1 MDSPPTPLH
10 PAANEEINVI
20 PEGALPSGT
29 IANLDLNPDLYD
41 DETDDNNIDRD
52 EKDNKDDK
60 DDMIMKNDTNAY
72 NIGLPYEL
80 ETLTTPFDKQYELL
94 KAEFDKTTNNDE
106 IAKYQ
111 QSKLI
116 NYVDEQLLA
125 IQRKFIKSQADTTE
139 EYSFIQLI
147 NDLSK
152 VFNLVWYSINTKSGL
167 FGQQDYL
174 IKLMDDLEDYVAH
187 YRLFENTDD
196 YATVEL
202 QLLEYFTFFQEIDLR
217 ISFLIDGFPMETA
230 NKIEKLNNTQIIRLS
245 PIASRL
251 RILIISKLDPL
262 RMKLSREELA
272 TDSQDQHENQKRRS
286 HRRRLQNVIE
296 GELGRVFEGIL
307 DRT

>member
-10 PAANEEINVI
+10 PAANEEVNVI
-20 PEGALPSGT
+20 PEGELPSGT

-41 DETDDNNIDRD
+41 EETDQNDVDDDDNA
-52 EKDNKDDK
+52 KKDDVIVK
-60 DDMIMKNDTNAY
+60 SDNDDYDD
-72 NIGLPYEL
+72 GQSYEL
-80 ETLTTPFDKQYELL
+80 QMLTSSFDKQYELL
-94 KAEFDKTTNNDE
+94 QAEFEKTTNHNK
-106 IAKYQ
+106 IATYQ

-125 IQRKFIKSQADTTE
+125 IQRKFIKNQAETTE
-139 EYSFIQLI
+139 LYSFFQLI
-147 NDLSK
+147 NELSK
-152 VFNLVWYSINTKSGL
+152 VFDLVWYSINNRSGL

-174 IKLMDDLEDYVAH
+174 IKLMDDMEDYVAH
-187 YRLFENTDD
+187 YRLFEDTDD
-196 YATVEL
+196 FGTLEL
-202 QLLEYFTFFQEIDLR
+202 QLLDYFTFFQVLDLH
-217 ISFLIDGFPMETA
+217 ISFLIDGFSMEASNTV
-230 NKIEKLNNTQIIRLS
+230 EKLNNTQIVRLS

-272 TDSQDQHENQKRRS
+272 SDSQGKIESEKRKN

-296 GELGRVFEGIL
+296 GELGKVFEGIL

>member
-10 PAANEEINVI
+10 PAANEEVNAI

-41 DETDDNNIDRD
+41 EETDDNNIDHD
-52 EKDNKDDK
+52 EKDNEDDV
-60 DDMIMKNDTNAY
+60 MMKSDTNAY
-72 NIGLPYEL
+72 DIGLPYEL
-80 ETLTTPFDKQYELL
+80 ETLTTLFDKQYELL

-125 IQRKFIKSQADTTE
+125 IQRKFIKNQADTTE
-139 EYSFIQLI
+139 EYSFFQLI
-147 NDLSK
+147 QELSK

-174 IKLMDDLEDYVAH
+174 IKLMDDMEDYVAH
-187 YRLFENTDD
+187 YRLFQNTDD

-202 QLLEYFTFFQEIDLR
+202 QLLEYFTFGQEVDLR
-217 ISFLIDGFPMETA
+217 ISFLIDGFPMETDD
-230 NKIEKLNNTQIIRLS
+230 KIEKLNNTKIIRVS

-262 RMKLSREELA
+262 RMKLSSEELA
-272 TDSQDQHENQKRRS
+272 PDSQGQHEYQKRRS

>member
-10 PAANEEINVI
+10 PAANEEVNVI
-20 PEGALPSGT
+20 PEGSLPSGT

-41 DETDDNNIDRD
+41 DETDDMIDRD
-52 EKDNKDDK
+52 EKDKEDDV
-60 DDMIMKNDTNAY
+60 IMKNETNAY
-72 NIGLPYEL
+72 DIGLPYKL
-80 ETLTTPFDKQYELL
+80 ETLTTSFDEQYELL

-116 NYVDEQLLA
+116 NYIDEQLLA
-125 IQRKFIKSQADTTE
+125 IQRKFIKNQADTRET
-139 EYSFIQLI
+139 YTFYQLI
-147 NDLSK
+147 NELSK

-174 IKLMDDLEDYVAH
+174 IKLMDDMEDYVAH
-187 YRLFENTDD
+187 YSLFDNTDD

-202 QLLEYFTFFQEIDLR
+202 QLLEYFTFFQEVDLR
-217 ISFLIDGFPMETA
+217 LSFLIDGFPMETTG
-230 NKIEKLNNTQIIRLS
+230 KIEKLNNTQIIRLS

-251 RILIISKLDPL
+251 RILVISKLDPL
-262 RMKLSREELA
+262 RMKLSREEIA
-272 TDSQDQHENQKRRS
+272 SDSEDQNENEKRRS

-296 GELGRVFEGIL
+296 GELGKVFEGIL

>member
-10 PAANEEINVI
+10 PAANEEVNVI
-20 PEGALPSGT
+20 PEGELPSGT

-41 DETDDNNIDRD
+41 EETDQNDVDDDDNA
-52 EKDNKDDK
+52 KKDDVIVK
-60 DDMIMKNDTNAY
+60 SDNDDYDD
-72 NIGLPYEL
+72 GQSYEL
-80 ETLTTPFDKQYELL
+80 QMLTSSFDKQYELL
-94 KAEFDKTTNNDE
+94 QAEFEKTTNHNK
-106 IAKYQ
+106 IATYQ

-125 IQRKFIKSQADTTE
+125 IQRKFIKNQADTTE
-139 EYSFIQLI
+139 LYSFFQLI
-147 NDLSK
+147 NELSK
-152 VFNLVWYSINTKSGL
+152 VFDLVWYSINNRSGL

-174 IKLMDDLEDYVAH
+174 IKLMDDMEDYVAH
-187 YRLFENTDD
+187 YRLFEDTDD
-196 YATVEL
+196 FGTLEL
-202 QLLEYFTFFQEIDLR
+202 QLLDYFTFFQVLDLH
-217 ISFLIDGFPMETA
+217 ISFLIDGFSMEASNTV
-230 NKIEKLNNTQIIRLS
+230 EKLNNTQIVRLS

-272 TDSQDQHENQKRRS
+272 SDSQGKIESEKRKN

-296 GELGRVFEGIL
+296 GELGKVFEGIL

>member
-10 PAANEEINVI
+10 PAANEEVNAI

-41 DETDDNNIDRD
+41 DETDDNIIHHD
-52 EKDNKDDK
+52 EKDNEDDVITK
-60 DDMIMKNDTNAY
+60 SDTNAY
-72 NIGLPYEL
+72 DIGLPYEL
-80 ETLTTPFDKQYELL
+80 ETLTTLFDKQYELL

-125 IQRKFIKSQADTTE
+125 IQRKFIKNQADTTE
-139 EYSFIQLI
+139 EYSFFQLI
-147 NDLSK
+147 NELSK

-174 IKLMDDLEDYVAH
+174 IKLMDDMEDYVAH
-187 YRLFENTDD
+187 YRLFQNTDD

-202 QLLEYFTFFQEIDLR
+202 QLLEYFTFFQEMDLR

-230 NKIEKLNNTQIIRLS
+230 DKIEKLNNTQIIRLS

-272 TDSQDQHENQKRRS
+272 PDSQGQHENQKRRS